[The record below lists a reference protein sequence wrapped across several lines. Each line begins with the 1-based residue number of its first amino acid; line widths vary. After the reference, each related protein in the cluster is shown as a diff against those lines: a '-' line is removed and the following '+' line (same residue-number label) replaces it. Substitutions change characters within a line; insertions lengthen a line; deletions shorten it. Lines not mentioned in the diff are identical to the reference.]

1 MKVKIQANGDHST
14 TCLGDWYAMDIIL
27 DRKQFVICVSSR
39 SRLAVVL
46 VAAPYASIPNRIC
59 DAVAELLTAI
69 GISESSVQLERDKMN
84 QVVLAKTMSKSILGT
99 LNEYRHQLE
108 ALMQSDRVG
117 KDEALKMS
125 LYLSE
130 IISLAL
136 PEVYPRRAAF
146 KLFGQELPNSRIS
159 QFQV

>member
-1 MKVKIQANGDHST
+1 MKVKIQANGDQST

-27 DRKQFVICVSSR
+27 DRKQFVICVSSGP
-39 SRLAVVL
+39 RLAVIL
-46 VAAPYASIPNRIC
+46 VAAPYASIPNRVC
-59 DAVAELLTAI
+59 EAVAELLTAI
-69 GISESSVQLERDKMN
+69 GISEANIQLERDKMN

-108 ALMQSDRVG
+108 ALMHSDRVG

-130 IISLAL
+130 IVSLAL

-146 KLFGQELPNSRIS
+146 KLFGQETT
-159 QFQV
+159 